1 MNPRPRLFLVVLVLV
16 SLACAA
22 PARADVFGASSLAS
36 ASAVPGDPH
45 NQQADRANDAA
56 ISADGRYVAFDGSFG
71 GRPGVFRRD
80 LLSGVVATVAE
91 GEAVQPS
98 ISEDGRYVS
107 FTTTTALDEQNDTN
121 AAPDV
126 YVRDMSRTQST
137 PCPIGWEESEEAS
150 QACAFILVSAVSG
163 ESRGLVYAYGSNP
176 SFEEAHYGSVA
187 SGRSTISSD
196 GRTVAFVTTAV
207 SNLANPARPAPPLPL
222 EAAETPAM
230 QVAVRHLDSRLT
242 ELVSVQRDPATGGA
256 QENASGQPL
265 PVPAA
270 IEGSSTYGAVY
281 PAGSPPGLSF
291 PSPWAGASISADG
304 STVVWLGQQIARQ
317 AAVLPTDEA
326 SRAKYTEPLWRRIGE
341 GQGAPT
347 RRVTG
352 GSDPLNPAC
361 GASGETQLISPATL
375 SDPCQ
380 GPFDAF
386 GGANT
391 EPGTWTLGA
400 AEDFLPRLSADG
412 MMVAF
417 LASAREVASG
427 EELKSGESSNDLYVA
442 DMGDG
447 LTRLQASRRLTELAG
462 GSLSDQARSAPIL
475 DLSVSPDG
483 SQVAF
488 TSRRTVFP
496 LGSPSYVS
504 APAAAA
510 GMNELYDVDLA
521 NDTLTRVTVGFDGR
535 PAEAFGE
542 DVGVSDSPSFSG
554 DGNLLAFSSDA
565 FNLVYGDGNKTRDAF
580 VVPRIRFVA
589 TPTPQAISSTPP
601 NPAVVPAWKLGV
613 TALSRRDGTVVL
625 EVRVPGAGTLHAGA
639 RGAVRVH
646 ASRAARKSH
655 GHGHSRTTVAT
666 RTVATRAAHPKAE
679 GLVVLTLKLVH
690 AYNALAAARGGLSAA
705 VGLTFSARGQ
715 KTLRANVPVT
725 FVRAVQRRARSA
737 SSKSRH
743 ASRGRRSR

>member
-1 MNPRPRLFLVVLVLV
+1 MSPRPRPSLAVLVIAL
-16 SLACAA
+16 LAVAA

-45 NQQADRANDAA
+45 NQQADRADDAA

-98 ISEDGRYVS
+98 IGGDGRYVS
-107 FTTTTALDEQNDTN
+107 FTTTAALDQQNDTN
-121 AAPDV
+121 VAPDV
-126 YVRDMSRTQST
+126 YVRDMSRTQSM

-150 QACAFILVSAVSG
+150 QACAFTLVSAVSG
-163 ESRGLVYAYGSNP
+163 ESRGLSYAYGSNA
-176 SFEEAHYGSVA
+176 SFEETHNGSVA
-187 SGRSTISSD
+187 SGRSAISSD

-207 SNLANPARPAPPLPL
+207 SNLANPVRPAPPLPP

-230 QVAVRHLDSRLT
+230 QVAVRHLDSRQT
-242 ELVSVQRDPATGGA
+242 ELVSVQREPATGGA
-256 QENASGQPL
+256 QENGSGQPL
-265 PVPAA
+265 PVPVAT
-270 IEGSSTYGAVY
+270 EGSSTYGAAY
-281 PAGSPPGLSF
+281 PGSSPGLSF

-304 STVVWLGQQIARQ
+304 STVAWLGQQIGRQ
-317 AAVLPTDEA
+317 AAGLPGDEA
-326 SRAKYTEPLWRRIGE
+326 NVASYTEPLWRRIGE

-361 GASGETQLISPATL
+361 GASGEAQLISPATL

-380 GPFDAF
+380 GPFDTSA
-386 GGANT
+386 GPNSSV
-391 EPGTWTLGA
+391 PGTWTFGA
-400 AEDFLPRLSADG
+400 GADFLPRLSADG
-412 MMVAF
+412 TTVAF

-427 EELKSGESSNDLYVA
+427 EELKSGESSNDLYVV
-442 DMGDG
+442 DMRDG
-447 LTRLQASRRLTELAG
+447 RTRLQATRRLTELAG

-475 DLSVSPDG
+475 DLGVSPDG

-488 TSRRTVFP
+488 TSTRTIFP

-510 GMNELYDVDLA
+510 GMDELYDVDLA
-521 NDTLTRVTVGFDGR
+521 NDTLTRVTAGFDGR
-535 PAEAFGE
+535 PSETFAEDAGLT
-542 DVGVSDSPSFSG
+542 DSPSFSG

-565 FNLVYGDGNKTRDAF
+565 FNLAYGDGNRARDAF
-580 VVPRIRFVA
+580 VVPRIRFLA
-589 TPTPQAISSTPP
+589 TSTPQAISSMPS
-601 NPAVVPAWKLGV
+601 NPSVAPVWNIGV
-613 TALSRRDGTVVL
+613 TALSRRDGTVTL
-625 EVRVPGAGTLHAGA
+625 EVRVPGAGTLRAGA

-646 ASRAARKSH
+646 ASRAAKRSH
-655 GHGHSRTTVAT
+655 GHGHSRMTVAT
-666 RTVATRAAHPKAE
+666 RTVATRAAQPKAE
-679 GLVVLTLKLVH
+679 GLVVLTLKLAR
-690 AYNALAAARGGLSAA
+690 AYSALSSARGGLSAA

-715 KTLRANVPVT
+715 KTLRASVPVT
-725 FVRAVQRRARSA
+725 FVRAGHRKTRSA

-743 ASRGRRSR
+743 ASSGRRSR

>member
-1 MNPRPRLFLVVLVLV
+1 MSPLPRPLLVVLVLV
-16 SLACAA
+16 LLACAA

-45 NQQADRANDAA
+45 NQQADRADDAA
-56 ISADGRYVAFDGSFG
+56 ISSDGRFVAFDGSFG

-98 ISEDGRYVS
+98 ISGDGRYVS
-107 FTTTTALDEQNDTN
+107 FTTTAALDQQNDTN
-121 AAPDV
+121 LAPDV
-126 YVRDMSRTQST
+126 YVRDMGRTQST
-137 PCPIGWEESEEAS
+137 PCPTGWEESEEAS
-150 QACAFILVSAVSG
+150 QACAFTLVSAVSG
-163 ESRGLVYAYGSNP
+163 GSRGLSYAYGSNP

-187 SGRSTISSD
+187 SGRSAISSD
-196 GRTVAFVTTAV
+196 GGTVVFVTTAV

-230 QVAVRHLDSRLT
+230 QVAVRHLDSRQT

-256 QENASGQPL
+256 QENGSGQPL

-304 STVVWLGQQIARQ
+304 STVAWLGEQIGQQ

-341 GQGAPT
+341 GQAAPA

-391 EPGTWTLGA
+391 ESGTWTLGA

-412 MMVAF
+412 MTVAF

-427 EELKSGESSNDLYVA
+427 EELKSGESSNDLYVV
-442 DMGDG
+442 DMRDG
-447 LTRLQASRRLTELAG
+447 LTRVQATRRLTELAG
-462 GSLSDQARSAPIL
+462 GSLSDQARSAPIV
-475 DLSVSPDG
+475 DLGVSPDG

-488 TSRRTVFP
+488 TSRRTIFP

-510 GMNELYDVDLA
+510 GTDELYDVDLA
-521 NDTLTRVTVGFDGR
+521 NDTLTRVTAGFDGH
-535 PAEAFGE
+535 PSETFAEDPGLA
-542 DVGVSDSPSFSG
+542 DSPSFSG

-565 FNLVYGDGNKTRDAF
+565 FNLAYGDGNKARDAF

-589 TPTPQAISSTPP
+589 TPAPQAISAMPP
-601 NPAVVPAWKLGV
+601 NPAVAPAWKLGV
-613 TALSRRDGTVVL
+613 TALSRRDGGVVL

-639 RGAVRVH
+639 RGTVRV
-646 ASRAARKSH
+646 RARRAGSKSH
-655 GHGHSRTTVAT
+655 GHSRMTVAT
-666 RTVATRAAHPKAE
+666 RTVATRAAQPKAE
-679 GLVVLTLKLVH
+679 GLVVLTLKLAP
-690 AYNALAAARGGLSAA
+690 AYSALASVRGGLSAT

-715 KTLRANVPVT
+715 KTLHASVPVT
-725 FVRAVQRRARSA
+725 FVHPVHRRTRRA
-737 SSKSRH
+737 SSKSSH
-743 ASRGRRSR
+743 ASRGGRSR

>member
-1 MNPRPRLFLVVLVLV
+1 MNSRPRSFLAVLALVL
-16 SLACAA
+16 LAVVA

-45 NQQADRANDAA
+45 NQQADRADDAT
-56 ISADGRYVAFDGSFG
+56 ISGDGRYVAFDGSFG

-98 ISEDGRYVS
+98 ISGDGRYVS
-107 FTTTTALDEQNDTN
+107 FTTTAALDQQNDTN
-121 AAPDV
+121 VAPDV
-126 YVRDMSRTQST
+126 YMRDMSRTQST
-137 PCPIGWEESEEAS
+137 PCPVGWEESEEAS
-150 QACAFILVSAVSG
+150 QACAFTLVSAVSG
-163 ESRGLVYAYGSNP
+163 ESRGLTYAYGSNP
-176 SFEEAHYGSVA
+176 GFEEAHYGSVA
-187 SGRSTISSD
+187 SGRSAISSD

-207 SNLANPARPAPPLPL
+207 SNLANTARPAPPLPS

-256 QENASGQPL
+256 QENGSGQSL

-304 STVVWLGQQIARQ
+304 STVAWLGEQIGQQ
-317 AAVLPTDEA
+317 AAVLPADEA

-341 GQGAPT
+341 GQGAST

-412 MMVAF
+412 MTVAF

-427 EELKSGESSNDLYVA
+427 EELKSGESSNDLYVV
-442 DMGDG
+442 DMRDG
-447 LTRLQASRRLTELAG
+447 LTRLQATRRLTELAG

-475 DLSVSPDG
+475 DLGVSPDG

-488 TSRRTVFP
+488 TSTRTIFP

-510 GMNELYDVDLA
+510 GMDELYDVDLA
-521 NDTLTRVTVGFDGR
+521 NDTLTRVTAGFDGR
-535 PAEAFGE
+535 PSETFAEDAGLT
-542 DVGVSDSPSFSG
+542 DSPSFSG

-565 FNLVYGDGNKTRDAF
+565 FNLAYGDGNRARDAF
-580 VVPRIRFVA
+580 VVPRIRFLA
-589 TPTPQAISSTPP
+589 TSTPQAISSMPS
-601 NPAVVPAWKLGV
+601 NPAVVPVWNIGV
-613 TALSRRDGTVVL
+613 TALSRRDGTVTL
-625 EVRVPGAGTLHAGA
+625 EVRVPGAGTLRAGA
-639 RGAVRVH
+639 RGAVRVAH
-646 ASRAARKSH
+646 AARKSH
-655 GHGHSRTTVAT
+655 GHGHSRMTVAT
-666 RTVATRAAHPKAE
+666 RTVATRAAQPKAE
-679 GLVVLTLKLVH
+679 GLVVLTLKLAH
-690 AYNALAAARGGLSAA
+690 AYSALSSARGGLSAA

-715 KTLRANVPVT
+715 KTLRASVPVT
-725 FVRAVQRRARSA
+725 FVRAGHRKTRSA

-743 ASRGRRSR
+743 ASGGRRSR